1 MSARRVLSVSHSY
14 VVGLN
19 RALPDA
25 LARLGWDV
33 TVAAPAFFPGEFR
46 AITLEPGDAGSTRV
60 MPVALRAAR
69 RTHVMM
75 WGRGLRRLLD
85 DDWDIVHAWEEPYI
99 FAGAQIARWR
109 TRGRLVFASF
119 QNIAKRYPP
128 PFNWIE
134 RYSMARADA
143 WIAFGTTVERALAG
157 RPGYAG
163 KPHRVI
169 APGLDLASFS
179 VDARARE
186 SARDELG
193 FSASDCVVGFAGR
206 FVPEKGLSTLTAGLD
221 RARAEWKALFV
232 GGGPLE
238 RELRRWAARHPGR
251 VRVLSAVTHP
261 RMPRYLNAMD
271 LLALPSHTTP
281 RWREQFGRVLVEAMA
296 CGVAVVGSDSGEIP
310 HVIRDA
316 GVVVPEGDVDGWA
329 RAIDAVAG
337 DPDRRGQLVRQGLSR
352 ARDFSAEAAA
362 AAHAA
367 FFEEVI
373 QGA

>member
-1 MSARRVLSVSHSY
+1 MSAKRVLSVSHSY

-19 RALPDA
+19 RALPNA

-33 TVAAPAFFPGEFR
+33 TVAAPAFFPGDLR
-46 AITLEPGDAGSTRV
+46 PITLEFDAAEPARV
-60 MPVALRAAR
+60 APVALHAAR
-69 RTHVMM
+69 RTHVMT
-75 WGRGLRRLLD
+75 WGRDLRRLLD

-99 FAGAQIARWR
+99 PAGAQIARWR
-109 TRGRLVFASF
+109 VRGRLVFASF

-143 WIAFGTTVERALAG
+143 WIAFGVTVERALATRRG
-157 RPGYAG
+157 FAG

-169 APGLDLASFS
+169 PPGLDLERFAP
-179 VDARARE
+179 DAPARE
-186 SARDELG
+186 TVRDELG
-193 FSASDCVVGFAGR
+193 FSPRDRVIGFAGR
-206 FVPEKGLSTLTAGLD
+206 FVPEKGLSTLTAALD
-221 RARAEWKALFV
+221 RARPDWKALFV

-238 RELRRWAARHPGR
+238 GELRRWAVGHPQR
-251 VRVLSAVTHP
+251 VRVITGATHA

-271 LLALPSHTTP
+271 VLALPSHTTP

-296 CGVAVVGSDSGEIP
+296 CGVAVIGSDSGEIP
-310 HVIRDA
+310 HVIGAA
-316 GVVVPEGDVDGWA
+316 GVVLPERDADAWA
-329 RAIDAVAG
+329 RGIDALLA
-337 DPDRRGQLVRQGLSR
+337 DPERRRQNAERGLAR

-367 FFEEVI
+367 FFEELL
-373 QGA
+373 QTA